1 MNEFG
6 DRAVETCRFKKRK
19 GKKKL
24 VQFDNKVKP

>member
-6 DRAVETCRFKKRK
+6 DRAVEACRFKKRK
-19 GKKKL
+19 GKKL